1 MAAASKVVRS
11 ATPRKPP
18 NAGKGRKKGV
28 PNRVPAQLK
37 EALRLA
43 LDGFATEIPTLLQ
56 KVARKDPA
64 RALELVA
71 RLGEY
76 VVPKLGRTEHSLRGR
91 TLEEL
96 VAGTERLA
104 ADRALEALP
113 AAPGSYAVPL
123 DAIPARLPELPAT
136 VAEPEASERPSDTR
150 PQAEQTDRTG
160 LAAGE
165 RTVADL
171 RAKARQSL
179 LAADYDPY
187 QTY

>member
-76 VVPKLGRTEHSLRGR
+76 VVPTLRGR